1 MTRKR
6 TFTLILIIFLIICCI
21 FCGLYL
27 IIDPRPARYCGI
39 DDILFS
45 ENDLPEGTIID
56 YRNLPALDEPN
67 ESGEIYAL
75 FNNTV
80 VYQIVSRYE
89 RGRLARNRY
98 ERWESALSDLS
109 IVPNQTS
116 DMSTQLDFVSAH
128 ASQYDFACGT
138 DLGRYQCRFIATY
151 DEYFIYL
158 RSDISEEGVTHDM
171 FYDFLVEIDHKMS
184 GCFEP

>member
-6 TFTLILIIFLIICCI
+6 TFKYILIFFLLLCCG
-21 FCGLYL
+21 FYGLYL
-27 IIDPRPARYCGI
+27 TIDPRPERYCGI
-39 DDILFS
+39 NELLFS
-45 ENDLPEGTIID
+45 GDDLPKGTNIS
-56 YRNLPALDEPN
+56 YRKIPEIDEPE
-67 ESGEIYAL
+67 ESGSIYAII
-75 FNNTV
+75 NDTDI
-80 VYQIVSRYE
+80 YQIVSRYE
-89 RGRLARNRY
+89 RERTARNRY

-109 IVPNQTS
+109 ATNKNGDVLMQNE
-116 DMSTQLDFVSAH
+116 FVSDH
-128 ASQYDFACGT
+128 ANKYSYTCG
-138 DLGRYQCRFIATY
+138 LGHGRYQCRFIATY